1 MLPYKT
7 TIRKCFAAIIVM
19 HRTEEHGMKDTEILA
34 EVRRSIQIE
43 AESIAQLSADMDE
56 AAVLSVA
63 KAIQNCKGKIILAGC
78 GTSAMAAKKIAHS
91 LNCIER
97 PALFLTP
104 SDAVHGGLGVLQ
116 KEDILIL
123 ISKGGNTGELLN
135 LIPACK
141 TKGSLLIGVSENP
154 EFQIAL
160 QADIYLPVKVA
171 REPCRFNMLA
181 TASTLAVVSM
191 FDAICIAL
199 MQMTN
204 YTREQ
209 FAVIHPGGAVGDR
222 LLNNLK

>member
-1 MLPYKT
+1 MDRALLESEVK
-7 TIRKCFAAIIVM
+7 
-19 HRTEEHGMKDTEILA
+19 RTLR
-34 EVRRSIQIE
+34 VE
-43 AESIAQLSADMDE
+43 AESIAALAEALDQEAVARVAQAIMDCRGKVILSA
-56 AAVLSVA
+56 
-63 KAIQNCKGKIILAGC
+63 C

-116 KEDILIL
+116 REDLLIL
-123 ISKGGNTGELLN
+123 ISKGGSTRELTC

-141 TKGSLLIGVSENP
+141 TKAATLIGVSENP
-154 EFQIAL
+154 ESVIARE
-160 QADIYLPVKVA
+160 ADIYLKIKVN

-181 TASTLAVVSM
+181 TASTLAVIAA

-199 MQMTN
+199 MQLMG

-209 FAVIHPGGAVGDR
+209 FAVIHPAGAVGDR
-222 LLNNLK
+222 LLGKKE